1 MSKNLLI
8 YASGWENRAG
18 KAIVKIRIKDEDN
31 LRLLRYINE
40 TIDAKDRME
49 AEYEAFIHG
58 LFNAYTLQAERVR
71 FIFDNKEVVDL
82 FNSKRIKNKLLKP
95 MQDQVKKLIMGF
107 KEVKVEYLE
116 PIEEEVALAG

>member
-8 YASGWENRAG
+8 YISGWEDRAD
-18 KAIVKIRIKDEDN
+18 KAIVKISIKDEDN
-31 LRLLRYINE
+31 QRLLRYIKE